1 MWRVARLLLAL
12 IAVGSAP
19 AAARPARTVA
29 GVALPSRRDD
39 RAHLARRASRLA
51 ARLAQRTGAAVRAL
65 PTTRGRPA
73 VASLVARGRALF
85 LKGAVDEAAATLDV
99 ALEAAARR
107 PDAVGDPA
115 ALVAGQV
122 TRVQIALARGESGPA
137 AALLVRLLRWDADFA
152 PGPDEATPAVKSAF
166 DAAAREPA
174 AHAPLSADDA
184 GEACRAVDDLIVV
197 RAARHG
203 AVEIV
208 RLDHCRVAASV
219 VAGTDIADEAALD
232 RLAPPAPPVPAHP
245 AARGERSLVSR
256 PWFWVAVGA
265 VAAASIGGGLWLAS
279 QDDEQGGFDVAVR
292 F

>member
-1 MWRVARLLLAL
+1 MWRVARLALAL
-12 IAVGSAP
+12 FAVGTAP
-19 AAARPARTVA
+19 AAAGPARTVA
-29 GVALPSRRDD
+29 GAALPSRRAD
-39 RAHLARRASRLA
+39 RARLAERASRLA
-51 ARLAQRTGAAVRAL
+51 AQLARRTGAVVRAL
-65 PTTRGRPA
+65 PTTPGGPD
-73 VASLVARGRALF
+73 VASLVARGRELF

-107 PDAVGDPA
+107 PDRIGDPA

-137 AALLVRLLRWDADFA
+137 DALLVRLLRWDGDFA

-166 DAAAREPA
+166 DAAAKGDA
-174 AHAPLSADDA
+174 AAAPLSADDV

-197 RAARHG
+197 RAARGG
-203 AVEIV
+203 AIEIA

-219 VAGTDIADEAALD
+219 VARDLTDAAALD
-232 RLAPPAPPVPAHP
+232 RLAPAIVPAPPPAREEP
-245 AARGERSLVSR
+245 SLLAR

-279 QDDEQGGFDVAVR
+279 QSGGEEGGFDVAVR